1 MAAQPPGAGARASV
15 ASERTGQQQRPA
27 TERSEGECGN
37 WAARATNG
45 SEDLSLDEAQ
55 PRQAAQA
62 AGAAFSRQP
71 TSASVMTAGDGGG
84 YPTASSACWKTAS
97 AAA

>member
-1 MAAQPPGAGARASV
+1 MVLVAPPSRRPTLRQGERSPSRPPYQQASVQPPRGTRERPTGARLP
-15 ASERTGQQQRPA
+15 RLDRA

-62 AGAAFSRQP
+62 AGP
-71 TSASVMTAGDGGG
+71 V
-84 YPTASSACWKTAS
+84 P
-97 AAA
+97 